1 MTQDASESRGTTT
14 IAEELVQARKNLK
27 SCVDELVKDGVSVY
41 ALDKVAHAKGV
52 VLALDIMS
60 THRDPDQLLESAISW
75 REDSVRQSTFVG
87 SGAILHA
94 GSISVY
100 DRILSGDLTC

>member
-1 MTQDASESRGTTT
+1 MTQDASASRGTAT

-27 SCVDELVKDGVSVY
+27 RCVDELVKDGISIY

-52 VLALDIMS
+52 VFALDIMS
-60 THRDPDQLLESAISW
+60 SYQDPDQLLEFASSW
-75 REDSVRQSTFVG
+75 REDAVSKSAKIG
-87 SGAILHA
+87 SGAILYA
-94 GSISVY
+94 GSIGVY

>member
-1 MTQDASESRGTTT
+1 MTQDASESRGTAT
-14 IAEELVQARKNLK
+14 IAEELVQARENLQR
-27 SCVDELVKDGVSVY
+27 CIDELVKDGVSIY
-41 ALDKVAHAKGV
+41 ALDKVAHARGV
-52 VLALDIMS
+52 VLALEIMS
-60 THRDPDQLLESAISW
+60 TRRDPDQLLESAVFE
-75 REDSVRQSTFVG
+75 REDAVRQSAFVG